1 MDKLLTHNTDNPLA
15 SRDATLQGG
24 PQQTKRWPSTSQR
37 KRNRVDPGLVPLKS
51 SYRIR
56 LRLYCKN
63 TPRLSQ
69 DNQQG
74 HQKHFSRPS
83 RRIRFLPLPWAEPYN
98 VNVHQTV
105 ENEGC
110 ATATHNVKVR
120 PSPQSV
126 TVLGKERVYP
136 ERIQNHRKAL
146 VSALTLP
153 Y

>member
-15 SRDATLQGG
+15 STDVTLQGG

-37 KRNRVDPGLVPLKS
+37 KRNRVDPGLVFLKS
-51 SYRIR
+51 SYRTR

-63 TPRLSQ
+63 MPRLSQ
-69 DNQQG
+69 DNQRG
-74 HQKHFSRPS
+74 HQKNFSRPS
-83 RRIRFLPLPWAEPYN
+83 RRIRFLPPPRSEAYD

-105 ENEGC
+105 GNEGC
-110 ATATHNVKVR
+110 ATAMHNVKVR

-136 ERIQNHRKAL
+136 ERI
-146 VSALTLP
+146 
-153 Y
+153 